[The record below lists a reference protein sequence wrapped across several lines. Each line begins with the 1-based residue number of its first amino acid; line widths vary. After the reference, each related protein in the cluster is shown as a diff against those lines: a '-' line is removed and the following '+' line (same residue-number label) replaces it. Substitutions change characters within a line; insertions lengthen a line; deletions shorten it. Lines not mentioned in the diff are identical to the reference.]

1 MGGGTSKPK
10 PDPKEAAMATLIEH
24 VKSNDFKAFEKLLE
38 ENMGVLNLQ
47 DKVGVMIHLLS
58 WLCVYRLSA
67 VFRMA

>member
-1 MGGGTSKPK
+1 
-10 PDPKEAAMATLIEH
+10 MATLIEH